1 MMTMQLRPFIARN
14 VLSLLVWPFL
24 CLGLYVTSLH
34 SFLLFHTVAESFSI
48 VIALSLFVIAWN
60 TRRLGASTYVLL
72 IGIASLFIGIVDFV
86 HTLSYKGIS
95 IFSGYDA
102 NLPTQLWI
110 GARYLEALSFLGAA
124 WLIDRKPR
132 PEIVFA
138 VYLTA
143 TVLLLA
149 AIFSGTMFPDCY
161 VEGWG
166 LTPFK
171 IVSEYVIS
179 GLLIASLAVLWFRR
193 EKFDRQVLGFI
204 AVSVAFSIASELAF
218 TFYIDVYGR
227 WNLIGH
233 FLKIFAFYFIYR
245 AIIVTGLENPYRL
258 LFYDLKRQREELET
272 IIDASPA
279 MIFYK
284 DRENRF
290 IRVNR
295 TFAETIGRPKDDI
308 EGRTSWEVF
317 PLQSRD
323 FWEDDREIIDTGRPK
338 EGIMKP
344 LETAAGRKWVM
355 MDKIPYRNIRGDIA
369 GTVGFALDV
378 TEQRQADYELATTR
392 RFLEIANR
400 HTDLKGMFDEFA
412 AEMQKITGCEAIG
425 IRLRDDLD
433 RIPYQA
439 CLGFSGEFLALEN
452 MLSLKTDRCM
462 CVNVMSGTTDPVL
475 PFYTEGGSFY
485 LNEAGRSFAD
495 LTEAEKGP
503 TRDVCPRMGY
513 ESIALIPIRTEK
525 GILGLVHL
533 ADRRKNMVPP
543 DMVGTLEKIAA
554 ALGAGAQRSLAEEAL
569 RAASKRAEWLARFPE
584 ENPQPV
590 LRAAADETVLYCN
603 PASSRMPGWT
613 CNAGAPLPD
622 ALLPLFRRAM
632 AGMAFVQEDVEMGD
646 RYYSVWVSPFPAENY
661 ANIYGRDVT
670 ERRQMEEALQERS
683 EQLEAANSELESF
696 SYSISHDLRAPL
708 RAIDGFSRM
717 LLKSHEHLFDPEARR
732 RFQVIRDNTRK
743 MGRLIDDLLDF
754 SRSGRQAISR
764 TSLDME
770 GIVAEVWQEQC
781 LQNPGLRMTLANG
794 SLPQARGDRALVRQV
809 WVNLLS
815 NAVKFSAGRDTFTV
829 EVGGRAEGTEIV
841 YYVKDRGIGFDMAY
855 HDKIFGVFHRLHDDS
870 AYEGTG
876 VGLAIVRQIVT
887 RHGGRVWG
895 EGKENEGATF
905 FFTLPF

>member
-1 MMTMQLRPFIARN
+1 MQLRSFISRN
-14 VLSLLVWPFL
+14 ALNLLVWPFL

-60 TRRLGASTYVLL
+60 TRRLGANTYVLL
-72 IGIASLFIGIVDFV
+72 IGIAFLFIGIVDFV
-86 HTLSYKGIS
+86 HTVSYKGIG

-110 GARYLEALSFLGAA
+110 GARYMEALSFLGAA

-132 PEIVFA
+132 PDAVFA
-138 VYLTA
+138 VYATA

-171 IVSEYVIS
+171 VASEYIIC
-179 GLLIASLAVLWFRR
+179 GILIASLAVLWIRR
-193 EKFDRQVLGFI
+193 EKFDRQILGFV
-204 AVSVAFSIASELAF
+204 AVSIAFSIASEMAF

-272 IIDASPA
+272 IIDASPT

-284 DRENRF
+284 DQENRF

-295 TFAETIGRPKDDI
+295 AFAETTGRPKNDV
-308 EGRTSWEVF
+308 EGRTSWEIF

-323 FWEDDREIIDTGRPK
+323 FWEDDREVIDTGTPK
-338 EGIMKP
+338 QGMVKP
-344 LETAAGRKWVM
+344 LETPGGRKWVL
-355 MDKIPYRNIRGDIA
+355 MDKIPYLNDKGDIA

-400 HTDLKGMFDEFA
+400 HTDMRGMLDEFA
-412 AEMQKITGCEAIG
+412 AEMKKITGCEAIG
-425 IRLRDDLD
+425 IRIRDEQDQ
-433 RIPYQA
+433 IPYQA
-439 CLGFSGEFLALEN
+439 CLGFSTEFLAQEN
-452 MLSLKTDRCM
+452 MLSLKTDQCM
-462 CVNVMSGTTDPVL
+462 CINVMNGTTDPAM

-485 LNEAGRSFAD
+485 LNEARRVLAAIP
-495 LTEAEKGP
+495 EEKKGP
-503 TRDVCPRMGY
+503 TRDVCPRTGY

-533 ADRRKNMVPP
+533 ADRRKNMVPS
-543 DMVGTLEKIAA
+543 DMVATLEKIAA
-554 ALGAGAQRSLAEEAL
+554 VLGAGTQRALAEAAL
-569 RAASKRAEWLARFPE
+569 RTARDRAEWLARFPE
-584 ENPQPV
+584 ENPHPV
-590 LRAAADETVLYCN
+590 MRASADETVLYCN
-603 PASSRMPGWT
+603 PSSIREPGWA
-613 CNAGAPLPD
+613 CAPGSPLPAPLR
-622 ALLPLFRRAM
+622 PLFRRAM
-632 AGMAFVQEDVEMGD
+632 TGGEIVQEDVEMEG
-646 RYYSVWVSPFPAENY
+646 RCYSVWITPFPDENY
-661 ANIYGRDVT
+661 ANLYGRDVT
-670 ERRQMEEALQERS
+670 ERMQMEKALKERS
-683 EQLEAANSELESF
+683 EQLEAANRELESF

-717 LLKSHEHLFDPEARR
+717 LLNSHGHLFDAEAGR
-732 RFQVIRDNTRK
+732 RFQVIRDNARK

-770 GIVAEVWQEQC
+770 ELVAEVWQEQC
-781 LQNPGLRMTLANG
+781 LQNPELRMTLVNG
-794 SLPQARGDRALVRQV
+794 SLPPAHGDRTLVRQV

-815 NAVKFSAGRDTFTV
+815 NAVKFSAGRYTITV
-829 EVGGRAEGTEIV
+829 EVGGRAEGAETV
-841 YYVKDRGIGFDMAY
+841 YYVKDHGIGFDMAY
-855 HDKIFGVFHRLHDDS
+855 HDKLFGVFQRLHDDS

-905 FFTLPF
+905 YFSLPF

>member
-1 MMTMQLRPFIARN
+1 MQFRSFIARN
-14 VLSLLVWPFL
+14 ALSLLFWPFL

-34 SFLLFHTVAESFSI
+34 SFLLFHTVAETFSI
-48 VIALSLFVIAWN
+48 VIAFSLFVIAWN
-60 TRRLGASTYVLL
+60 TRHLGASTYVLL

-86 HTLSYKGIS
+86 HTLSYKGIG

-102 NLPTQLWI
+102 NLPAQLWI
-110 GARYLEALSFLGAA
+110 GARYMEALSFLGAA

-132 PEIVFA
+132 PGVVFA

-179 GLLIASLAVLWFRR
+179 GILIASLAVLWFRR

-204 AVSVAFSIASELAF
+204 ALSVAFSIASELAF

-272 IIDASPA
+272 IIDASPS
-279 MIFYK
+279 MIIFK
-284 DRENRF
+284 DRENRLV
-290 IRVNR
+290 RVNR
-295 TFAETIGRPKDDI
+295 AFAEAVNQPKRDI
-308 EGRTSWEVF
+308 EGRTSREIF
-317 PLQSRD
+317 PGQSYD
-323 FWEDDREIIDTGRPK
+323 LWEDDQEIILSGLPRK
-338 EGIMKP
+338 GIMKS
-344 LETAAGRKWVM
+344 LETPAGRKWVL
-355 MDKIPYRNIRGDIA
+355 MDKIPYFSAEGEID
-369 GTVGFALDV
+369 GTIGFALDV
-378 TEQRQADYELATTR
+378 TEQRQADYELKTTR
-392 RFLEIANR
+392 RFMEIANR
-400 HTDLKGMFDEFA
+400 HTDLKGMFDEFTS
-412 AEMQKITGCEAIG
+412 EMRKITGCEAIG
-425 IRLRDDLD
+425 IRLRDDQD

-439 CLGFSGEFLALEN
+439 CLGFSCEFLDLEN

-462 CVNVMSGTTDPVL
+462 CVNVMNGTTDPVKS
-475 PFYTEGGSFY
+475 FFTEGGSFY
-485 LNEAGRSFAD
+485 LNEAGRSFAEM
-495 LTEAEKGP
+495 TEEEKGP

-533 ADRRKNMVPP
+533 ADRRKDMVPP
-543 DMVGTLEKIAA
+543 DLVRALEKIAA
-554 ALGAGAQRSLAEEAL
+554 ALGVGTQRALAEEAL
-569 RAASKRAEWLARFPE
+569 RAARNRAEWLARFPE
-584 ENPQPV
+584 ENPFPV
-590 LRAAADETVLYCN
+590 LRAAADETVLYRN
-603 PASSRMPGWT
+603 PAASGMPGWT
-613 CNAGAPLPD
+613 CNAGTPLPD
-622 ALLPLFRRAM
+622 PLRPLFRRAM
-632 AGMAFVQEDVEMGD
+632 AGRAFVQEDVEMGE
-646 RYYSVWVSPFPAENY
+646 RYYSVWISPFPAENY
-661 ANIYGRDVT
+661 ANIYGRDIT
-670 ERRQMEEALQERS
+670 ERRQMEKALQERS
-683 EQLEAANSELESF
+683 EQLEAANRELESF

-717 LLKSHEHLFDPEARR
+717 LLNSHQHLFDTEAGRK
-732 RFQVIRDNTRK
+732 FQVIRDNTRK

-770 GIVAEVWQEQC
+770 ELVAEVWQEQC
-781 LQNPGLRMTLANG
+781 LQNPGLHMKLANG
-794 SLPQARGDRALVRQV
+794 SLPQARGDRTLVRQV

-815 NAVKFSAGRDTFTV
+815 NAVKFSAGRKDFTV
-829 EVGGRAEGTEIV
+829 EVGSRAEGTDTV
-841 YYVKDRGIGFDMAY
+841 YYVKDHGIGFDMAY
-855 HDKIFGVFHRLHDDS
+855 HDKLFGVFQRLHDDS

-905 FFTLPF
+905 YFSLPS